1 MKINNKFWN
10 TFFKLLFLAF
20 IILLCIYILYFSS
33 IKTVEG
39 FAQECNNCS
48 INPTSGNC
56 IPLYDMSY
64 TLTLPEDGN
73 EFTISF
79 EKIDTNYL
87 FCPYEP
93 NCDGSVENIK
103 DKDSRIDTSINR
115 IGESIADITCCSG
128 STFYDTHL
136 TNYKT
141 AYETNNINYTI
152 IDKCDKFKDQ
162 LRDYFKDANDNYTIF
177 TEPNSFEITE
187 DEINK
192 LTTNNRVVLNQ
203 IMNRAAYKNIV
214 SFCTKSNTQHVNYNN
229 FFDSQDFSGMLFKK
243 NLESSGNILED
254 PNLTIQE
261 ILNYQNIL
269 EMSLNRLDA
278 EYNINGN
285 TQTIQETRLSEQVK
299 NLNEQLKRLDL
310 SKSFDQNRKYE
321 IQKELSNL
329 LVNEIEYKT
338 YNYEL
343 YNIDPNNIDGNGFM
357 AVTGNYT
364 LNEDEFFDCSG
375 NIQIMNM
382 DPSFNE
388 EIFNPNDDINYFGA
402 DINAEYKTQ
411 SDLTPTD
418 NRSPNLLEEDL
429 KYLEQVKPG
438 GTAPVGVINQYLSAI
453 NGFYEKQ
460 IRTMLGPQI
469 HTVNKQ
475 PVFEN
480 DNLKIKEST
489 FFVYEN
495 DPNNTYECQ
504 ESVTGNDKFKNCG
517 PPAYYTEFKP

>member
-20 IILLCIYILYFSS
+20 IILLCVYILYFSS

-64 TLTLPEDGN
+64 TLKFPEDGN

-93 NCDGSVENIK
+93 NCDSSENYMANIK
-103 DKDSRIDTSINR
+103 DKNSRIDASINR
-115 IGESIADITCCSG
+115 IGELIADTACCSG
-128 STFYDTHL
+128 STFYDTYL
-136 TNYKT
+136 TSYKT
-141 AYETNNINYTI
+141 AYETNYNINNAS
-152 IDKCDKFKDQ
+152 IDKCDKFKEQ
-162 LRDYFKDANDNYTIF
+162 LQEEFKDDNGNYKIF
-177 TEPNSFEITE
+177 TKPDSFEITRE
-187 DEINK
+187 EINK
-192 LTTNNRVVLNQ
+192 LTTNNRVMLNQ

-254 PNLTIQE
+254 PKLTVQE
-261 ILNYQNIL
+261 ILDYQNIL
-269 EMSLNRLDA
+269 EISLNRVDA
-278 EYNINGN
+278 EYNINGYKYSN
-285 TQTIQETRLSEQVK
+285 KETRLSEQVK
-299 NLNEQLKRLDL
+299 NLNDELKRLDL
-310 SKSFDQNRKYE
+310 SKSFDQNRKSE
-321 IQKELSNL
+321 IQQNL
-329 LVNEIEYKT
+329 ANLFVSEIEYKT

-343 YNIDPNNIDGNGFM
+343 NYINDNSFTS
-357 AVTGNYT
+357 VTGNYI
-364 LNEDEFFDCSG
+364 LNEEQFFDCSG
-375 NIQIMNM
+375 NIQIMNR

-402 DINAEYKTQ
+402 DINAQYQTQ
-411 SDLTPTD
+411 SDLTPSN
-418 NRSPNLLEEDL
+418 NRSPQQLEEDL

>member
-20 IILLCIYILYFSS
+20 IILLCVYILYFSS

-64 TLTLPEDGN
+64 TLTFPQDGN
-73 EFTISF
+73 FTISF

-93 NCDGSVENIK
+93 NCDGSENYMANIE
-103 DKDSRIDTSINR
+103 DKVSRMDTSINR

-128 STFYDTHL
+128 STFYDNHL

-141 AYETNNINYTI
+141 AYETNNINKNI
-152 IDKCDKFKDQ
+152 IECDNFKKQ
-162 LRDYFKDANDNYTIF
+162 LHDEFDNKIF
-177 TEPNSFEITE
+177 TEPDSSSFEITLAE
-187 DEINK
+187 FDS
-192 LTTNNRVVLNQ
+192 LDVDNRDILNQ

-214 SFCTKSNTQHVNYNN
+214 SFCTKSNPNHVNYNN
-229 FFDSQDFSGMLFKK
+229 FIDSQDFSGMLFKK
-243 NLESSGNILED
+243 NVELSGNILED
-254 PNLTIQE
+254 PNLTVQE

-269 EMSLNRLDA
+269 EISLNDLSDEAKKLRIL
-278 EYNINGN
+278 EIN
-285 TQTIQETRLSEQVK
+285 
-299 NLNEQLKRLDL
+299 NLNEELQRLDL
-310 SKSFDQNRKYE
+310 SNSFDLNRKFE
-321 IQKELSNL
+321 IQQKLADSFS
-329 LVNEIEYKT
+329 EIEYKT

-343 YNIDPNNIDGNGFM
+343 YNINTNNIDGNRFM
-357 AVTGNYT
+357 SVGDNYT

-402 DINAEYKTQ
+402 DINAEYITQ
-411 SDLTPTD
+411 SELTPSD
-418 NRSPNLLEEDL
+418 NREANLLEEDL

>member
-1 MKINNKFWN
+1 MKIFNMKINNKFWN

-64 TLTLPEDGN
+64 TLTFPGDGN

-93 NCDGSVENIK
+93 NCDGSENYMANIK
-103 DKDSRIDTSINR
+103 DKNSRIDTSIDR

-128 STFYDTHL
+128 STFYDTYL
-136 TNYKT
+136 TSYKT
-141 AYETNNINYTI
+141 AYEINNENNKTI
-152 IDKCDKFKDQ
+152 IDKCNVFKRQLQDEFNDK
-162 LRDYFKDANDNYTIF
+162 IF
-177 TEPNSFEITE
+177 TQPDSFEITE
-187 DEINK
+187 EEKNS
-192 LTTNNRVVLNQ
+192 LTTNERSVLYQ

-214 SFCTKSNTQHVNYNN
+214 SFCTKSNKNHVNYNN
-229 FFDSQDFSGMLFKK
+229 FINSQDFSGMLFKK
-243 NLESSGNILED
+243 NIEISGNILED
-254 PNLTIQE
+254 RNLTVQE
-261 ILNYQNIL
+261 ILDYQNIL
-269 EMSLNRLDA
+269 EISLNDLSDEAKKQRIL
-278 EYNINGN
+278 EIN
-285 TQTIQETRLSEQVK
+285 
-299 NLNEQLKRLDL
+299 NLNDELKRLDL
-310 SKSFDQNRKYE
+310 TKSFDLNRKYD
-321 IQKELSNL
+321 IQIELANL
-329 LVNEIEYKT
+329 FSEIEYKT

-343 YNIDPNNIDGNGFM
+343 NNITNNAFE
-357 AVTGNYT
+357 AATENYI
-364 LNEDEFFDCSG
+364 LNEEQFFDCNG
-375 NIQIMNM
+375 NIDNMNK

-402 DINAEYKTQ
+402 DINAQYKTQ
-411 SDLTPTD
+411 SELTPSN
-418 NRSPNLLEEDL
+418 NRSPQQLEEDL

-517 PPAYYTEFKP
+517 PPPYYTEFKP

>member
-64 TLTLPEDGN
+64 TLSFPDDGN

-93 NCDGSVENIK
+93 NCDGSENYMANIE
-103 DKDSRIDTSINR
+103 DQNSRIDTSINR

-141 AYETNNINYTI
+141 AYETNNINKNI
-152 IDKCDKFKDQ
+152 IECDNFKKQ
-162 LRDYFKDANDNYTIF
+162 LHDEFDNKIF
-177 TEPNSFEITE
+177 TEPDSSSFEITLAE
-187 DEINK
+187 FDSLDVDKKKMLDNI
-192 LTTNNRVVLNQ
+192 LNTS
-203 IMNRAAYKNIV
+203 AYKNIV
-214 SFCTKSNTQHVNYNN
+214 SFCTKSNPNHVNYNN
-229 FFDSQDFSGMLFKK
+229 FIDSQDFSGMLFKK

-254 PNLTIQE
+254 PNLTVQE
-261 ILNYQNIL
+261 ILDYQNIL
-269 EMSLNRLDA
+269 EMSLNRVDA
-278 EYNINGN
+278 EYNINGYKYSN
-285 TQTIQETRLSEQVK
+285 KETRLSEQVK
-299 NLNEQLKRLDL
+299 NLNDQLKRLDL
-310 SKSFDQNRKYE
+310 SKSFDQNRKSE
-321 IQKELSNL
+321 IQQNL
-329 LVNEIEYKT
+329 ANLFVSEIKYKT

-343 YNIDPNNIDGNGFM
+343 YNIDPNNIDGNRFM

-418 NRSPNLLEEDL
+418 NREANLLEEDL

>member
-1 MKINNKFWN
+1 MKIFNMKINNKFWN

-64 TLTLPEDGN
+64 TLLFPRGN

-93 NCDGSVENIK
+93 NCDGSENYMENIK
-103 DKDSRIDTSINR
+103 DKNSRIDTSKNR
-115 IGESIADITCCSG
+115 IRESIADITCCSG
-128 STFYDTHL
+128 SIFYDNHL

-141 AYETNNINYTI
+141 AYETNISNYTTI
-152 IDKCDKFKDQ
+152 KNKCDKFKEQ
-162 LRDYFKDANDNYTIF
+162 LHDYFKGANNNTIF
-177 TEPNSFEITE
+177 TKPNSFEITE
-187 DEINK
+187 DEIKNLSLDK
-192 LTTNNRVVLNQ
+192 RSVLYQ
-203 IMNRAAYKNIV
+203 VMNRAAYKNIV
-214 SFCTKSNTQHVNYNN
+214 SFCTKSNPNHVNYNN
-229 FFDSQDFSGMLFKK
+229 FIDSQDFSGMLFKK
-243 NLESSGNILED
+243 NVEVSGNILED
-254 PNLTIQE
+254 RNLKVQE

-269 EMSLNRLDA
+269 EISLNDLSDEAKKLRIL
-278 EYNINGN
+278 EIN
-285 TQTIQETRLSEQVK
+285 
-299 NLNEQLKRLDL
+299 NLNEELQRLDL
-310 SKSFDQNRKYE
+310 SNSFDLNRKFE
-321 IQKELSNL
+321 IQQKLADSFS
-329 LVNEIEYKT
+329 EIEYKT

-343 YNIDPNNIDGNGFM
+343 YNINTNNIDGNRFM

-364 LNEDEFFDCSG
+364 LNEDKFFDCSG

-382 DPSFNE
+382 EPSFNE

-402 DINAEYKTQ
+402 DINAEYITQ
-411 SDLTPTD
+411 SELTPSD
-418 NRSPNLLEEDL
+418 NRKTNLLEEDL

-517 PPAYYTEFKP
+517 PPAYYTEFKS